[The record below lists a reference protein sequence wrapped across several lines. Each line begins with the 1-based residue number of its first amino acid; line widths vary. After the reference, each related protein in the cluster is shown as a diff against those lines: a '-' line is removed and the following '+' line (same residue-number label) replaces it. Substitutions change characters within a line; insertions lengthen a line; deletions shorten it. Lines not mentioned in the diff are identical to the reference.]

1 MCTTW
6 LVVLGGVTKLAL
18 MLLPLCCDCFVPA
31 AVSNKL
37 LRIEI
42 LYVVAKIDIHLV
54 VIEAYCNVIHR
65 FSL

>member
-42 LYVVAKIDIHLV
+42 LYVVAKIDIPGYTL
-54 VIEAYCNVIHR
+54 
-65 FSL
+65 